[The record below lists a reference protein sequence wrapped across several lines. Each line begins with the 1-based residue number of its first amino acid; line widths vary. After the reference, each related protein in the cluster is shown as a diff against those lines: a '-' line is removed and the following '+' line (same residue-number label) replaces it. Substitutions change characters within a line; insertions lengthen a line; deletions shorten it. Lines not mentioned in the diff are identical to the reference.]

1 MGSRICIMNGGKV
14 VQVGA
19 PLDVYQHPANTF
31 VAAFLGNPPMNLLP
45 GRATG
50 EHGGLTVQI
59 GEATIVL
66 PSDKW
71 APLPAGTAITLG
83 IRPESVSE
91 QVANGGGFATVPAE
105 IVQVELLGAETIL
118 AARIP
123 GVERD
128 VMARVGATSKLK
140 VGARC
145 TLSLDLSAIHLFD
158 AAGDALAHKA

>member
-1 MGSRICIMNGGKV
+1 M
-14 VQVGA
+14 
-19 PLDVYQHPANTF
+19 
-31 VAAFLGNPPMNLLP
+31 
-45 GRATG
+45 
-50 EHGGLTVQI
+50 
-59 GEATIVL
+59 L
-66 PSDKW
+66 PSGKW
-71 APLPAGTAITLG
+71 APLQAGTAVTVG

-91 QVANGGGFATVPAE
+91 QVRANGGAFASVPAE

-158 AAGDALAHKA
+158 AAGDAIAPRG